1 MLEIEFPCTN
11 NYYCKDGMVPDMY
24 AKVEPGKDKPLVTC
38 NVCNGTGKRIKHF
51 GATTLI
57 DVNMG
62 DHGETRT
69 EVIEF
74 DSELTIKELLS
85 KIFGPKSKRTVTSV
99 TFSPGHVYD

>member
-1 MLEIEFPCTN
+1 MIKVEFPCTN
-11 NYYCKDGMVPDMY
+11 TFCENGLIKDIY
-24 AKVEPGKDKPLVTC
+24 AKIYPNEDSPLVTC
-38 NVCNGTGKRIKHF
+38 NVCYGTGKRIEHF

-74 DSELTIKELLS
+74 DPTISVQDMLK
-85 KIFGPKSKRTVTSV
+85 KIFDYAYYPRIISV
-99 TFSPGHVYD
+99 TFSKGTIYD

>member
-1 MLEIEFPCTN
+1 MIKVDFPCTN
-11 NYYCKDGMVPDMY
+11 SFCKNGMVKDLY
-24 AKVEPGKDKPLVTC
+24 ATIVSGEERPLVTC
-38 NVCNGTGKRIKHF
+38 SVCNGTGKRIEHF

-74 DSELTIKELLS
+74 DPSISVKEFLS
-85 KIFGPKSKRTVTSV
+85 KLFDPTQYRRIVSV
-99 TFSPGHVYD
+99 TFSPGRLYD

>member
-1 MLEIEFPCTN
+1 MIKVEFPCTN
-11 NYYCKDGMVPDMY
+11 AFCENGLIKDIY
-24 AKVEPGKDKPLVTC
+24 AKIYPNEDSPLVTC
-38 NVCNGTGKRIKHF
+38 NVCNGTGKRIEHF

-74 DSELTIKELLS
+74 DPSISVLELLKKVFDPTKYTNVVS
-85 KIFGPKSKRTVTSV
+85 ITISAGRF
-99 TFSPGHVYD
+99 YD

>member
-1 MLEIEFPCTN
+1 MIKVDFPCTN
-11 NYYCKDGMVPDMY
+11 SFCKNGMVKDLY
-24 AKVEPGKDKPLVTC
+24 ATIVSGEERPLVTC
-38 NVCNGTGKRIKHF
+38 SVCNGTGKRIEHF

-74 DSELTIKELLS
+74 DPTISVQDMLK
-85 KIFGPKSKRTVTSV
+85 KIFDSAYYSRIISV
-99 TFSPGHVYD
+99 TFSKGTIYD

>member
-1 MLEIEFPCTN
+1 MIKVDFPCTN
-11 NYYCKDGMVPDMY
+11 SFCKNGMVKDLY
-24 AKVEPGKDKPLVTC
+24 ATIVSGEERPLVTC
-38 NVCNGTGKRIKHF
+38 NVCNGTGKHIEYF

-74 DSELTIKELLS
+74 DPTISVQDMLK
-85 KIFGPKSKRTVTSV
+85 KIFDYAYYPRIISV
-99 TFSPGHVYD
+99 TFSKGTIYD

>member
-1 MLEIEFPCTN
+1 MIKVEFPCTN
-11 NYYCKDGMVPDMY
+11 AFCENGLIKDIY
-24 AKVEPGKDKPLVTC
+24 AKIHPNEESPLVTC
-38 NVCNGTGKRIKHF
+38 NVCNGTGKHIEYF

-74 DSELTIKELLS
+74 DPSISVKEFLS
-85 KIFGPKSKRTVTSV
+85 KLFDPTQYRRIVSV

>member
-1 MLEIEFPCTN
+1 MIKVEFPCTN
-11 NYYCKDGMVPDMY
+11 AFCKNGMVNDLY
-24 AKVEPGKDKPLVTC
+24 ARTAPGEERPLVTC
-38 NVCNGTGKRIKHF
+38 NVCNGTGKRIEHF

-74 DSELTIKELLS
+74 DPTISVQDMLK
-85 KIFGPKSKRTVTSV
+85 KIFDSSLYSRIISV
-99 TFSPGHVYD
+99 TFSQGTIYD